1 MSSPFIFV
9 LFLNFVLFHLF
20 SLLVRDGSLDLVGGG
35 GGGGGGLFASIEDV
49 FFSCE
54 FTVQDFC
61 FEGITVAGIF
71 FNTTLELFLC
81 I

>member
-9 LFLNFVLFHLF
+9 LFFFVLFHLF
-20 SLLVRDGSLDLVGGG
+20 SLLVRDGSLDLVE
-35 GGGGGGLFASIEDV
+35 GGGGLFASIEDV
-49 FFSCE
+49 FFRANSLCKI
-54 FTVQDFC
+54 FFFGC
-61 FEGITVAGIF
+61 ITFAGIF